1 MEDIKR
7 GSGRTTRMILAA
19 YAYVLKTRGAV
30 NPPKVE
36 IVAHSRAMVNFIE
49 NMLEHIIPT
58 KYIDRF
64 EIITHSQYL
73 ARGRGKR
80 EFTFIDHHVHY
91 LQLVKANN
99 DVLQL
104 ETQLNAAKRVVD
116 DLIGKMDEY

>member
-1 MEDIKR
+1 MEDTKR

-19 YAYVLKTRGAV
+19 YAYVLKTRDRAQ
-30 NPPKVE
+30 PPKAE
-36 IVAHSRAMVNFIE
+36 IVVHSDSMIKFIE
-49 NMLEHIIPT
+49 HVLEHIIPA
-58 KYIDRF
+58 KYINRF
-64 EIITHSQYL
+64 KIITYNQYL
-73 ARGRGKR
+73 ALGRGER